1 MEIVISDSST
11 LILLSKS
18 KLLIKLIQFVKIHIP
33 KIVYSEV
40 LKGKEKNYYDAF
52 EIENLVMNHKI
63 TISEP
68 SQSMVNEIA
77 KLYKIDIGELYAI
90 ALAKELN
97 KIILIDDRKGI
108 NVCNCLHLQLYTSW
122 LLLFEMYKT
131 KLITSENAKESLN
144 LLIINGRFNKSEIE
158 EMKKLIMG

>member
-18 KLLIKLIQFVKIHIP
+18 KLLIKLIQFIKIYIP

-40 LKGKEKNYYDAF
+40 LKGKEKNYSDAF
-52 EIENLVMNHKI
+52 EIENLVTNQKI
-63 TISEP
+63 VISEP
-68 SQSMVNEIA
+68 SQKMVNEIA

-97 KIILIDDRKGI
+97 KIILIDDKKGI
-108 NVCNCLHLQLYTSW
+108 NACKSLHLKLYTSW
-122 LLLFEMYKT
+122 LLLFEMHKN
-131 KLITSENAKESLN
+131 KFITCEDTKESLN
-144 LLIINGRFNKSEIE
+144 LLIMNGRFNKYEIE
-158 EMKKLIMG
+158 EMNKLIM